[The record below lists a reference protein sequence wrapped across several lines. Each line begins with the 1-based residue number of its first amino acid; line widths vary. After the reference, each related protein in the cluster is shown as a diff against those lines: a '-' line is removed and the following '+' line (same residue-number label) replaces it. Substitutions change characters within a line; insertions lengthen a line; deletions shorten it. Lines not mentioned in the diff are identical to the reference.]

1 MPDPG
6 IDPAIDP
13 AFDPDDGFDP
23 LIHAPHR
30 LRICAMLSQADGIEF
45 AEIQRRLDISKSA
58 LSKHV
63 SQLADA
69 GYVVEEPFVRGGR
82 SWLMLALT
90 ESGRRAYRS
99 HRAALVR
106 MLAEDDVSRP
116 ARS

>member
-6 IDPAIDP
+6 MDPAI
-13 AFDPDDGFDP
+13 DPDDGFDP

-45 AEIQRRLDISKSA
+45 AEVQRRLDISKSA

-63 SQLADA
+63 SQLTDA
-69 GYVVEEPFVRGGR
+69 GYVIEQPFVRGGS

-90 ESGRRAYRS
+90 ETGRRAYRS

-106 MLAEDDVSRP
+106 MLADDDVSRP